1 MTVMRYIYKLFHE
14 KSGTEFNAIYQKR
27 IDYETTER
35 LGLYIKPMN
44 QPHVFEL
51 YYVPTNEMIKMIHQ
65 IHVISREF
73 ETTFKQLPAVA
84 QQQFI
89 MECLV
94 EELYNTNELEGIRSS
109 REEIARSTKE
119 VLFNRKTKQ
128 RFESMI
134 KSYMRLLQNDIRF
147 PKVPQDVRLIYDDI
161 TNGEIETQ
169 ELPDGD
175 IFRKDTTY
183 ILKKSGTGKV
193 VHQGITPE
201 SEIIHKTNDLLKFLN
216 DNEEI
221 PTIIKVA
228 VGHYYFGYIHPFYDG
243 NGRTSRFIS
252 SMYLCADFGNSS
264 ALSLSRGCNK
274 YRNKYLEAFEIT
286 NSIKSRGELNC
297 FIESF
302 ITIIL
307 KALIQ
312 MNAELKEKSELLQ
325 IAQKKLKMEPR
336 LTDKDQIYFEILYV
350 LAQNYFFDSS
360 SGLTIKELAKIFE
373 KSEATLRKIMKE
385 LNGLSLV
392 EQKGER
398 PIYYCIQ
405 QKYFEV

>member
-1 MTVMRYIYKLFHE
+1 MRYIYKLFHE
-14 KSGTEFNAIYQKR
+14 KSMTEFNEIYQKR
-27 IDYETTER
+27 INYDTTER

-44 QPHVFEL
+44 QPYVYEL
-51 YYVPTNEMIKMIHQ
+51 YYVPTSEMIRMIHQ
-65 IHVISREF
+65 LHVISREF

-109 REEIARSTKE
+109 REEIARSAKE

-201 SEIIHKTNDLLKFLN
+201 SEIIQKTNDLLKFLN

-252 SMYLCADFGNSS
+252 SMYLCSDFGNSS

-297 FIESF
+297 FIEAF
-302 ITIIL
+302 IAIIL

-312 MNAELKEKSELLQ
+312 MNAELKEKSELLH

-360 SGLTIKELAKIFE
+360 SGLTIKELARVFE

-385 LNGLSLV
+385 LHRLSLV
-392 EQKGER
+392 EQNGER
-398 PIYYCIQ
+398 PIYYCIKQ
-405 QKYFEV
+405 TYFEM

>member
-1 MTVMRYIYKLFHE
+1 VTVMRYIYKLFHE

>member
-1 MTVMRYIYKLFHE
+1 MRYIYKLFHE